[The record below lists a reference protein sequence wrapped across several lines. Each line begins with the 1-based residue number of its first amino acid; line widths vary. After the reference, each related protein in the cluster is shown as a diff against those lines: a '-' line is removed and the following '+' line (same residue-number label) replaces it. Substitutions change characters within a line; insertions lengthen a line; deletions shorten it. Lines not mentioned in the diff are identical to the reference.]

1 MIVASTASRVVAVGS
16 ATSSGAVVVAT
27 ATAGHETRG
36 S

>member
-1 MIVASTASRVVAVGS
+1 MSVASMASGVVAVGS

-27 ATAGHETRG
+27 ANAGHETRG